1 MDTLFCS
8 EESTKLAPPLKV
20 SQLVALLKNDIER
33 SHKNVRV
40 VGEIASFKQW
50 QSGHCYF
57 DIKDESA
64 LIPAVMF
71 RPHFLRVAFTIKD
84 GLEILFTGRVS
95 VYAANARLQ
104 MVVESMEP
112 LGQGALALAFLQ
124 LKEKLQKK
132 GLFDPAHKKPIKYL
146 NKKIGI
152 VTSMQ
157 GAALRDMVRIIK
169 NRAPGANIL
178 LASTRV
184 QGVGAKEEIKA
195 ALERL
200 DTCNL
205 DVIILGRGG
214 GSLEDLWA
222 FNEELVAEAI
232 FAANTPIIS
241 AVGHETDTTISDFV
255 ADLRAATP
263 SHGAMLATPIIKDLL
278 EDLSKNKQTLGDRF
292 LSICNKKAL
301 QLAEQKR
308 RIKDPRVL
316 LFRHWQRLDESLRK
330 ITQNIERLLK
340 AQQARLNFGRQQL
353 QNLAP
358 FRQLGLK
365 REALLLAKT
374 GLDQHIQALLKFKR
388 SKHEQNIIKLEAL
401 SPLKVLARGFAVVK
415 NTQNNRVITNIS
427 QVQINDPVSI
437 RLHDGLIS
445 ALVTDLKSDK
455 PSKSNQENL

>member
-8 EESTKLAPPLKV
+8 EESAKLAPPLKV
-20 SQLVALLKNDIER
+20 SQLVALLKNDIEHT
-33 SHKNVRV
+33 HKNLRV
-40 VGEIASFKQW
+40 VGEITSFKQW

-57 DIKDESA
+57 DIKDETA

-71 RPHFLRVAFTIKD
+71 RPHVSRVAFQIKD

-104 MVVESMEP
+104 MIVESMEP

-124 LKEKLQKK
+124 LKEKLLKK
-132 GLFDPAHKKPIKYL
+132 GLFEQSHKKIIKQV
-146 NKKIGI
+146 NKNIGI

-169 NRAPGANIL
+169 NRCPSANIL

-184 QGVGAKEEIKA
+184 QGIGAKEEIKA

-200 DTCNL
+200 DKCGL

-232 FAANTPIIS
+232 FAATTPIIS

-263 SHGAMLATPIIKDLL
+263 SHAAMIATPILKDLL
-278 EDLSKNKQTLGDRF
+278 LDLSKNRQALYDRQF
-292 LSICNKKAL
+292 LLLKKSAL
-301 QLAEQKR
+301 KLVEQKK
-308 RIKDPRVL
+308 RIKDPRIL
-316 LFRHWQRLDESLRK
+316 LFRHWQRLDEAFK
-330 ITQNIERLLK
+330 KATQTINFIYKNHQNLLNIERK
-340 AQQARLNFGRQQL
+340 NL

-365 REALLLAKT
+365 REALLVAKT
-374 GLDQHIQALLKFKR
+374 NLFQNIQALVKAKR
-388 SKHEQNIIKLEAL
+388 FMHEQNLTKLEAL
-401 SPLKVLARGFAVVK
+401 SPLKVLARGFGVVK
-415 NTQNNRVITNIS
+415 ILLTAV
-427 QVQINDPVSI
+427 
-437 RLHDGLIS
+437 L
-445 ALVTDLKSDK
+445 
-455 PSKSNQENL
+455 

>member
-8 EESTKLAPPLKV
+8 EESIKLAPPLKV
-20 SQLVALLKNDIER
+20 SQLVASLKNDIER

-40 VGEIASFKQW
+40 VGEITSFKQW

-64 LIPAVMF
+64 AIPAVMF
-71 RPHFLRVAFTIKD
+71 RPHFSRVAFQIKD

-104 MVVESMEP
+104 MVVENMEP

-124 LKEKLQKK
+124 LKEKLAKK
-132 GLFDPAHKKPIKYL
+132 GLFDQAHKKLIKQV
-146 NKKIGI
+146 NKNIGI

-169 NRAPGANIL
+169 NRCPSANIL
-178 LASTRV
+178 CAGTRV
-184 QGVGAKEEIKA
+184 QGVGAKEEIKS

-200 DTCNL
+200 DKCDL
-205 DVIILGRGG
+205 DVIIVGRGG

-232 FAANTPIIS
+232 FAAKTPIIS

-263 SHGAMLATPIIKDLL
+263 SHAAMLATPVLQDIFD
-278 EDLSKNKQTLGDRF
+278 DLSKTKQALYDRQLLALNK
-292 LSICNKKAL
+292 SAL
-301 QLAEQKR
+301 KLAEQKK
-308 RIKDPRVL
+308 RIKDPRIL
-316 LFRHWQRLDESLRK
+316 LFRHWQRLDESLKK
-330 ITQNIERLLK
+330 ITQNIERLFK
-340 AQQARLNFGRQQL
+340 SHQNRLSIVRQCL

-374 GLDQHIQALLKFKR
+374 ILDQNIHKLLKSKR
-388 SKHEQNIIKLEAL
+388 STHEQNIIKLEAL
-401 SPLKVLARGFAVVK
+401 SPLKVLARGFGVVK
-415 NTQNNRVITNIS
+415 NSHDGRVLTTIS
-427 QVQINDPVSI
+427 QVKIKDSVSI

-445 ALVTDLKSDK
+445 ALVTDVIANK
-455 PSKSNQENL
+455 E